1 MAYFAKIGLNFKVI
15 DVVVVDDIHLTDSD
29 NNLVEELGRQYLENK
44 SKSKWPHWV
53 LTTNETSVGD
63 VYDEATNT
71 FTSN

>member
-15 DVVVVDDIHLTDSD
+15 DVVVVDDKHLTDSE
-29 NNLVEELGRQYLENK
+29 NNLVEELGRQYLENN

>member
-15 DVVVVDDIHLTDSD
+15 DVVVVDDKHLTDSD
-29 NNLVEELGRQYLENK
+29 NNLVEELGRQYLENN